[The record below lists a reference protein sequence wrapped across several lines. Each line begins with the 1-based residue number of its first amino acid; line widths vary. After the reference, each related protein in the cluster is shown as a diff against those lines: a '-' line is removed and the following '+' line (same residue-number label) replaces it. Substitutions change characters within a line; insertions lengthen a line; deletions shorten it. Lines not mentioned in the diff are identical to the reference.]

1 MRLRRGRDLKR
12 SLTLLRVFL
21 LASALICA
29 GAGVALG
36 SILSHSLKTEAL
48 DAEETALARYVDG
61 VVHPSLVRDNR
72 VVVPSA
78 QDASIAENVLTQP
91 DIVVVKVWKANGVL
105 AWTNFVARSSN
116 GHRVLNRDR
125 GLIDHRF
132 PLDEELGDAI
142 RDDEPIA
149 KLVGTGADGED
160 AFERNRLGFTH
171 LFEVYAPIQGKS
183 GAIGAYEI
191 YADPRGLDRLIGSRR
206 TMLWLAVGVVFLAL
220 WAALAL
226 LVRAASRMLT
236 RQNEKLRRRTLRLVE
251 SNRLLEESALEAV
264 ESLNA
269 TVDAKDPYTAGHS
282 LRVQRI
288 ALALGR
294 ELGLED
300 GQLDVLRFAG
310 LFHDIGK
317 IGVPDAI
324 LTKADRLT
332 ELEFEIVKR
341 HPEDGARI
349 VARLHRLHAAVP
361 AVLHHHERWDGNG
374 YPHGLRGDGIP
385 LEAAIVGLA
394 DALDAMTTDR
404 PYSCA
409 RTLEDATEEIV
420 RNRATQFAPAVVDA
434 FVALVER
441 MPELFGSDP
450 LADELVPA

>member
-191 YADPRGLDRLIGSRR
+191 YADPRGSTG
-206 TMLWLAVGVVFLAL
+206 
-220 WAALAL
+220 
-226 LVRAASRMLT
+226 
-236 RQNEKLRRRTLRLVE
+236 
-251 SNRLLEESALEAV
+251 
-264 ESLNA
+264 
-269 TVDAKDPYTAGHS
+269 
-282 LRVQRI
+282 
-288 ALALGR
+288 
-294 ELGLED
+294 
-300 GQLDVLRFAG
+300 
-310 LFHDIGK
+310 
-317 IGVPDAI
+317 
-324 LTKADRLT
+324 
-332 ELEFEIVKR
+332 
-341 HPEDGARI
+341 
-349 VARLHRLHAAVP
+349 
-361 AVLHHHERWDGNG
+361 
-374 YPHGLRGDGIP
+374 
-385 LEAAIVGLA
+385 
-394 DALDAMTTDR
+394 
-404 PYSCA
+404 
-409 RTLEDATEEIV
+409 
-420 RNRATQFAPAVVDA
+420 
-434 FVALVER
+434 
-441 MPELFGSDP
+441 
-450 LADELVPA
+450 